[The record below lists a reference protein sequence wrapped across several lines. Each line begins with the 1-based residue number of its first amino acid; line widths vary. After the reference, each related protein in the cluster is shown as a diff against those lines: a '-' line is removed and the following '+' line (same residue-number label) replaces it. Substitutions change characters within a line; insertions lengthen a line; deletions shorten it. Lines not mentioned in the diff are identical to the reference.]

1 MKTFAAFALMA
12 LASALKIELAAPV
25 VDNEL
30 ELAQADAQAEFW
42 DLFRWIKRP
51 ERIAIAIPNNKFF
64 VHIHLKFS
72 HYILALRCFDP
83 TRTS

>member
-42 DLFRWIKRP
+42 SPTRP
-51 ERIAIAIPNNKFF
+51 ESFIDKLCRI
-64 VHIHLKFS
+64 
-72 HYILALRCFDP
+72 YRCK
-83 TRTS
+83 S

>member
-42 DLFRWIKRP
+42 DLFRFWNKRP
-51 ERIAIAIPNNKFF
+51 ERIAIAIPNNNPY
-64 VHIHLKFS
+64 L
-72 HYILALRCFDP
+72 
-83 TRTS
+83 